1 LLTFHEENSS
11 GSLAAPPAPRSG
23 LSAVSPVWG
32 LTALLAVAALAL
44 FLGPVQD
51 YPALAEPHLPW
62 WFLAPAFLIA
72 ERCVVHL
79 HFRRSAHSFSLGDV
93 PLVLGLLFAGGD
105 ELIIGGLIGTA
116 VTLTLERGIPR
127 MKVLFN
133 LAQFAF
139 AACLATT
146 VVHVLASPGADLGPP
161 LWGAMFLSTE
171 TSALITV
178 ALIGVAIKLS
188 KEAVSVETLTQM
200 LSMDLVVTITNTSL
214 ALAGALILATDA
226 RAVPL
231 LLVPAATV
239 FFAYRAY
246 LSQRQRHEQLEFL
259 YEATRML
266 SRSPEI
272 VLALEGLLAKSLE
285 AFRAE
290 LGEIVLFSSDGSPPL
305 RTALGPGDHKDLMQP
320 LEPGMADELSSL
332 VSSDKPAVR
341 IARPFG
347 TERLRRY
354 LDGRLVTDA
363 MIAMLPGERR
373 VIGTIMLA
381 NRFGVIRSFGEDD
394 LKLFETL
401 ASNASVALQYD
412 RLEQAVLQ
420 LKELQEQLHH
430 QAFHDPLTDL
440 ANRSLFTNQVKDA
453 LAQDAREVAV
463 LFIDA
468 DDFKTF
474 NDSFGHVAGD
484 ELLVGIADRLRQSV
498 RPSDAIA
505 RLGGDEF
512 AVMVDKRE
520 RAYLGAISVAERIMK
535 SFEQPVRAGQ
545 ELVSVHL
552 SIGIATTRDS
562 SNADELIRNAD
573 LAMYQ
578 AKEGGKGRFELF
590 HPRMRE
596 AVIKRHDLK
605 EELRQAMEH
614 DQVTVEYQPIVVLA
628 TGEIVAAEAL
638 VRWDHPG
645 RGRLLPSEFVP
656 LAEETGLIIA
666 VGNSVLEQACH
677 QARAWQRATDSG
689 PLAIHVNLSAVEL
702 HDPGIADRVL
712 SVLQTAGIEPGRLV
726 LEITESLIQD
736 ADACGWSLRR
746 LRDAGVR
753 LALDDFGTGYSSL
766 SYLRSLPLDI
776 LKIAKPFVEGIAHGR
791 RESSFARMIVDLAT
805 TLGLQ
810 VIAEGIESAE
820 ELEALLELG
829 CEFGQGFYLGVPL
842 DVRNGAFPFPLPA
855 AVG

>member
-1 LLTFHEENSS
+1 V
-11 GSLAAPPAPRSG
+11 APDRG
-23 LSAVSPVWG
+23 LSKVSPVWG
-32 LTALLAVAALAL
+32 LTALLAAAALAL
-44 FLGPVQD
+44 FMGPVRD
-51 YPALAEPHLPW
+51 FPALVNPHLPW
-62 WFLAPAFLIA
+62 WGLAVAFLLA

-105 ELIIGGLIGTA
+105 ALIIGGLLGTA

-146 VVHVLASPGADLGPP
+146 VVHVLASPGVGNGPA
-161 LWGAMFLSTE
+161 LWGATFLATE
-171 TSALITV
+171 TSAVITV
-178 ALIGVAIKLS
+178 VLIGLAIRFS
-188 KEAVSVETLTQM
+188 KEAVSISTLTQM
-200 LSMDLVVTITNTSL
+200 LSMDLVVTITNTCL
-214 ALAGALILATDA
+214 ALAGGLILATDA

-231 LLVPAATV
+231 LLIPAATV

-272 VLALEGLLAKSLE
+272 VLALEGLLARSLE

-290 LGEIVLFSSDGSPPL
+290 FGEIILFSSDGSPPL
-305 RTALGPGDHKDLMQP
+305 RTALGPGDHKELMQP
-320 LEPGMADELSSL
+320 MERGVAEELSSL

-341 IARPFG
+341 IARPFR

-363 MIAMLPGERR
+363 MVAMLPGEKR

-381 NRFGVIRSFGEDD
+381 NRFGMIRSFGEDD

-420 LKELQEQLHH
+420 LRELQEQLHH

-453 LAQDAREVAV
+453 LAQESRELAI

-474 NDSFGHVAGD
+474 NDSFGHFAGD
-484 ELLVGIADRLRQSV
+484 ELLAGIADRLRESL
-498 RPSDAIA
+498 RPFDAIA

-512 AVMVDKRE
+512 AVMVDTTD
-520 RAYLGAISVAERIMK
+520 RAAVGAIAVAERIMK
-535 SFEQPVRAGQ
+535 AFEQPVPAGS

-562 SNADELIRNAD
+562 QNADELIRNAD

-596 AVIKRHDLK
+596 AVIKRHDMK
-605 EELRQAMEH
+605 EELRQAMER
-614 DQVTVEYQPIVVLA
+614 DQVKVEYQPIVVLA

-666 VGNSVLEQACH
+666 VGSSVLEQACS
-677 QARAWQRATDSG
+677 QARAWQSASPGSD

-702 HDPGIADRVL
+702 HDPAIADRVL
-712 SVLQTAGIEPGRLV
+712 SVLQAAGIDPDRLV

-736 ADACGWSLRR
+736 ADASAWSLRR
-746 LRDAGVR
+746 LREAGVR

-776 LKIAKPFVEGIAHGR
+776 LKIAKPFVEGIAHGS
-791 RESSFARMIVDLAT
+791 RESSFARMIVDLST

-820 ELEALLELG
+820 ELEALQDLG
-829 CEFGQGFYLGVPL
+829 CELGQGFYLGVP
-842 DVRNGAFPFPLPA
+842 DEAREGTFPPPVPVT
-855 AVG
+855 VG

>member
-1 LLTFHEENSS
+1 LLTFQEENSPGTLS
-11 GSLAAPPAPRSG
+11 APAAPRTG
-23 LSAVSPVWG
+23 LSAISPVWG
-32 LTALLAVAALAL
+32 LTGLLAVAALAL
-44 FLGPVQD
+44 FLGPVHD
-51 YPALAEPHLPW
+51 FPALAKPHLPW
-62 WFLAPAFLIA
+62 WFLAPAFLVA

-79 HFRRSAHSFSLGDV
+79 QFRRSAHSFSLGDV
-93 PLVLGLLFAGGD
+93 PLVLGLLFSTGAD
-105 ELIIGGLIGTA
+105 LIIGGVLGTA
-116 VTLTLERGIPR
+116 VTLMLERSIPR

-133 LAQFAF
+133 LAQFAL
-139 AACLATT
+139 AACLTTT
-146 VVHVLASPGADLGPP
+146 VVHLLASPSDSIGPA
-161 LWGAMFLSTE
+161 LWGAVFLATE

-178 ALIGVAIKLS
+178 LLIGVAIKLS
-188 KEAVSVETLTQM
+188 HEVVNVKTITQM
-200 LSMDLVVTITNTSL
+200 LSMDLVVTVTNTSL
-214 ALAGALILATDA
+214 ALAGALILATNPL
-226 RAVPL
+226 AVPL
-231 LLVPAATV
+231 LIVPAATV

-246 LSQRQRHEQLEFL
+246 LSQRERHEQLQFL

-266 SRSPEI
+266 SRAPEM

-290 LGEIVLFSSDGSPPL
+290 LGEIVLFGSDGNPPM
-305 RTALGPGDHKDLMQP
+305 RTTLGPGDHKELMQP
-320 LEPGMADELSSL
+320 MEQGMAEELSSL
-332 VSSDKPAVR
+332 VSGDKPAVR
-341 IARPFG
+341 IARPFR

-363 MIAMLPGERR
+363 MIAMLPGEKR

-401 ASNASVALQYD
+401 AGNASVALQYD
-412 RLEQAVLQ
+412 RLEQVVLQ
-420 LKELQEQLHH
+420 LRELQGQLHH
-430 QAFHDPLTDL
+430 QAFHDPLTEL
-440 ANRSLFTNQVKDA
+440 ANRNLFTNHVKDA
-453 LAQDAREVAV
+453 LSRDAEVAV

-474 NDSFGHVAGD
+474 NDSFGHAAGD
-484 ELLVGIADRLRQSV
+484 ALLLAIADRLRRSV
-498 RPSDAIA
+498 RPSDVIA

-520 RAYLGAISVAERIMK
+520 RAHLGAITVAERIMK
-535 SFEQPVRAGQ
+535 AFEQPVRAGN

-552 SIGIATTRDS
+552 SIGIATTADS
-562 SNADELIRNAD
+562 DSADELIRNAD

-578 AKEGGKGRFELF
+578 AKERGKGRFELF

-596 AVIKRHDLK
+596 AVVKRHDLK
-605 EELRQAMEH
+605 EELRQAMER

-628 TGEIVAAEAL
+628 TGEVVAAEAL

-645 RGRLLPSEFVP
+645 RGRLPPSEFVP

-666 VGNSVLEQACH
+666 VGNSVLEQAC
-677 QARAWQRATDSG
+677 QQTRAWHEAAPDSE

-712 SVLQTAGIEPGRLV
+712 SALKAAGIEPERLV
-726 LEITESLIQD
+726 LEITESLIRD
-736 ADACGWSLRR
+736 ADASAWSLRR

-791 RESSFARMIVDLAT
+791 RESSFARMIVDLAS

-820 ELEALLELG
+820 ELEALRDLG
-829 CEFGQGFYLGVPL
+829 CELGQGFYLGAPL
-842 DVRNGAFPFPLPA
+842 DARKETFPPPQPA